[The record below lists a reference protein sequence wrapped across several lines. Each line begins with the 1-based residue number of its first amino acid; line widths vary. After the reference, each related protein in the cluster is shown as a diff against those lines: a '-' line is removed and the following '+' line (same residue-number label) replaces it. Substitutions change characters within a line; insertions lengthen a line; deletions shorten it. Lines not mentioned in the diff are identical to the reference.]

1 MVISES
7 CNDPNIYVVTTT
19 NNDSIAIE
27 EETKE
32 NEADD
37 PEIHPPTTSNA
48 NEEREFP
55 NAFYCKITGKVMS
68 DPVVIPNGDSY
79 ERSVMEERGD
89 FPTDMLYSNRA
100 LKAIIERTVA
110 MNGTFIRAGMEMIHN
125 SMRQIMG
132 QEDRPLPDEY
142 YCPISCELMHVPV
155 IDPEGSTYE
164 RAAVLKWVIANGN
177 SPLTRTVL
185 SLDDLYPNNAIKD
198 LLDREKAKSNES
210 VHPSIRR
217 WKEQAPPEVP
227 DLPTTPENING
238 TTEDDIVAQTRGRK
252 VLFVLGLFAGFV
264 LFSVTMLSVSMKVL
278 SNPSSVSESDIIT
291 ATPTNSP
298 TISIQPPASPTVWAS
313 PTPECDMFQ
322 FQLTLITDNYGHETT
337 WNVRDNN
344 GNEVTSGGPYN
355 SNNRYIESECLVCG
369 LYTFT
374 IYDTANDGLCCN
386 YGFGSYKLDLG
397 GVDFAHGGA
406 FESNDT
412 VSFAVPL
419 QLDPR
424 FPHISSK
431 TPYVIQEQS
440 NLNELRD
447 TPNYLRDKLFNA
459 TSDGSVEIKFW
470 DGSWISDIYL
480 PVATGVPSESVVFI
494 TTDATWDVRV
504 NYPNGMT
511 TQTLS
516 RGDRVTLVVAEEC
529 DCWVSS
535 FVGCP

>member
-48 NEEREFP
+48 NEQREFP

-164 RAAVLKWVIANGN
+164 KASIVTWVIANGN
-177 SPLTRTVL
+177 SPLTRTAL
-185 SLDDLYPNNAIKD
+185 SLDALYPNNAIKD

-210 VHPSIRR
+210 MHPSIRK
-217 WKEQAPPEVP
+217 WKEQAPPEDP
-227 DLPTTPENING
+227 DWPTTQEDISV
-238 TTEDDIVAQTRGRK
+238 TAQDDIDLSGSRRNCAKTFLIGCV
-252 VLFVLGLFAGFV
+252 VLIIFAITIIFVLGH
-264 LFSVTMLSVSMKVL
+264 
-278 SNPSSVSESDIIT
+278 T
-291 ATPTNSP
+291 ASYGIELTFTPTNIP
-298 TISIQPPASPTVWAS
+298 TTSIQPSTSPSVSAL
-313 PTPECDMFQ
+313 PTIDCGVQ
-322 FQLTLITDNYGHETT
+322 FFKLTLITDIFGGETT
-337 WNVRDNN
+337 WDLKDNN
-344 GNEVTSGGPYN
+344 GNEITSGGPYP
-355 SNNRYIESECLVCG
+355 SLIFDTYVETKCLVDG

-374 IYDTANDGLCCN
+374 IYDSAEDGIFSPGGYELAWGGVAFASGNNFGSRDTVPFAVPLRLTQSPSAMPTMTPPPTFSCVQFQLTLLTDNFGGETTWDLKDNNGNEITSGGPYPSLIIDTYVETKCLVDGL
-386 YGFGSYKLDLG
+386 YTFTIYDSAEDGIFPGGYELALG
-397 GVDFAHGGA
+397 GVAFAFGDDFG
-406 FESNDT
+406 SRDT
-412 VSFAVPL
+412 VSFAVP
-419 QLDPR
+419 
-424 FPHISSK
+424 F
-431 TPYVIQEQS
+431 TP
-440 NLNELRD
+440 
-447 TPNYLRDKLFNA
+447 
-459 TSDGSVEIKFW
+459 
-470 DGSWISDIYL
+470 
-480 PVATGVPSESVVFI
+480 
-494 TTDATWDVRV
+494 
-504 NYPNGMT
+504 
-511 TQTLS
+511 
-516 RGDRVTLVVAEEC
+516 
-529 DCWVSS
+529 
-535 FVGCP
+535 